1 MLEKKPFERLPK
13 YAVPVLYDLF
23 LKPNLKAYT
32 FEGITKININIVS
45 ETKELKLHVID
56 LDFKKV
62 QLELADGKVLTPET
76 KISTEDETI
85 TLTFSET
92 LPVGEVKLLFEYV
105 GELNDK
111 MKGFYRSKYRSIL
124 DDEDRYMAVTQFE
137 LTDARRCFPCWDEPA
152 VKAKFSISLSVPN
165 NKVALS
171 NMPVKSESPQ
181 PDGHRLLQFET
192 SPIMSTYLVAVVVG
206 EFDYV
211 EETSSDGVLVRVYT
225 PVGKREQGQFA
236 LHVASKVL
244 PFYKDYF
251 NIAYPLPKI
260 DLVAVLSPPKPGPV
274 ISVDASVQNEDGSRT
289 LTLSQTKFSADG
301 STDSSSD
308 SLWYVPLS
316 FCTQANPSE
325 EVFSAE
331 MSTRVTQVTIPDV
344 SPGHWIKLNPG
355 TVGYYRV
362 KYPRETL
369 AQFIPS
375 VEDKSIPP
383 LDRLSLLDDLFALA
397 QVGEVSL
404 VEVLKM
410 IQSMTHEDNYTVWI
424 TICNCLQKIDLLLS
438 NTEYHH
444 LFYQFG
450 VLILKPAG
458 QSLGWEPKA
467 NENHLNTLL
476 RSLIIS
482 RLGSKN
488 KPVKSESPQPDGH
501 RLLQFETSPIMSTYL
516 VAVVV
521 GEFDYV
527 EETSSDGVLVRV
539 YTPVGKRE
547 QGQFALHVASKV
559 LPFYKDYFNI
569 AYPLPKID
577 LVALNP
583 GTVGYYRV
591 KYPRETLAQFI
602 PSVEDKSIPPLD
614 RLSLLDDLF
623 ACHGELGPS
632 HLSGSVSSGRLSE
645 HIGYH
650 PTEHS
655 SGCGARVGS
664 PVMENWGL
672 VTYREVCLL
681 VDSQNTSA
689 ITRQNIALV
698 VGHELAHQWFGNL
711 VTMEWWTHLWLNEGY
726 ASFVEFLCV
735 HHLFP
740 EYDIWTQFVTD
751 NLVRALELDA
761 LKSSHPT
768 QGYAS
773 FVEFLCVHHLF
784 PEYDIWTQFV
794 TDNLVRALELDALKS
809 SHPIELYQNSD
820 MQEEKDRISRSF
832 SALKD
837 PELLRKVLDF
847 SMSDL
852 VRAQDS
858 VFVIIS
864 AAQTK
869 TGRELAWEFLKN
881 NYATFTERYKGGLL
895 GRLVKHTTEN
905 FASESH
911 AQEVTEFF
919 TKNPTSWIER
929 TVQQSVET
937 IRLNSECLKRDGEA
951 VKQFLSTL

>member
-111 MKGFYRSKYRSIL
+111 MKGFYRSKYRSVL

-137 LTDARRCFPCWDEPA
+137 STDARRCFPCWDEPA

-244 PFYKDYF
+244 PFYKEYF

-260 DLVAVLSPPKPGPV
+260 DLVAVPDFSCGAMENWGLVTYREVCLLVDSQNTSAITRQNIALVVGHELAHQWFGNLVTMEWWTHLWLNEGYASFVEFLCVHHLFPEYDIWTQFVTDNLVRALELDALKSSHPIEIPVGHPSEVEEIFDDISYNKGASIIRMLQKYIGDSDFRKGMHLYLTRHQYSNAFTEDLWAALEEASSKPIGRVMSTWTQQMGFPV

-450 VLILKPAG
+450 VQILKPAG

-482 RLGSKN
+482 RLG
-488 KPVKSESPQPDGH
+488 VYGDPDT
-501 RLLQFETSPIMSTYL
+501 L
-516 VAVVV
+516 
-521 GEFDYV
+521 
-527 EETSSDGVLVRV
+527 
-539 YTPVGKRE
+539 
-547 QGQFALHVASKV
+547 
-559 LPFYKDYFNI
+559 
-569 AYPLPKID
+569 
-577 LVALNP
+577 
-583 GTVGYYRV
+583 
-591 KYPRETLAQFI
+591 TLARAKFEAHVKGTAI
-602 PSVEDKSIPPLD
+602 LPA
-614 RLSLLDDLF
+614 DL
-623 ACHGELGPS
+623 
-632 HLSGSVSSGRLSE
+632 R
-645 HIGYH
+645 
-650 PTEHS
+650 
-655 SGCGARVGS
+655 S
-664 PVMENWGL
+664 PVYRAAIAGGSEA
-672 VTYREVCLL
+672 TYQQLL
-681 VDSQNTSA
+681 
-689 ITRQNIALV
+689 
-698 VGHELAHQWFGNL
+698 
-711 VTMEWWTHLWLNEGY
+711 
-726 ASFVEFLCV
+726 
-735 HHLFP
+735 
-740 EYDIWTQFVTD
+740 
-751 NLVRALELDA
+751 
-761 LKSSHPT
+761 K
-768 QGYAS
+768 
-773 FVEFLCVHHLF
+773 
-784 PEYDIWTQFV
+784 
-794 TDNLVRALELDALKS
+794 
-809 SHPIELYQNSD
+809 LYQNSD